1 MGLNIIIL
9 GLYDNKKNK
18 HYKYLGPSLYLSMLY
33 GTTLVAPTVVF
44 QEHLCTDVFTGM
56 SVVLLI
62 CSEW

>member
-1 MGLNIIIL
+1 MTT
-9 GLYDNKKNK
+9 KKNK